1 MKMLDRFGLKP
12 KTGRIEVDGENLEFF
27 YKPMSFNLVREVCN
41 QFDDVIRTLLVA
53 RHCLVE
59 SNGEPVFDPDVDLS
73 VIGDA
78 FEFHI
83 ISLMSAHIVNDSGL
97 NKSIKDEIAGKLVR

>member
-12 KTGRIEVDGENLEFF
+12 KKGTIEVDGENLEFF
-27 YKPMSFNLVREVCN
+27 YKPISYNLAHAACKQYHEV
-41 QFDDVIRTLLVA
+41 ISPLLIV
-53 RHCLVE
+53 RHCLVD

-73 VIGDA
+73 VIGDV
-78 FEFHI
+78 FKFHVI
-83 ISLMSAHIVNDSGL
+83 ILMSTHIVDDSGL